1 MDEENGGSWR
11 SKTNGSPKRSSGSK
25 AGFATSSRG
34 EWPTRA
40 MQKTFCRMFSTSS
53 CPSVSLAGKRHK
65 SCLANVK
72 TLDYPRRCAIES
84 RSMSPN
90 DSTIARFAG
99 EIHGQRV
106 LSFRGPLTLQNL
118 ASFQTALQVE
128 EAPIVIIDFAEVPY
142 VDSAGLGSI
151 VRAHVSRHKAGK
163 QMILTGVNDRVRKLF
178 EITGVEPLFLIFP
191 SIDGA
196 IDALVHPASA

>member
-1 MDEENGGSWR
+1 MCNRIALHVAERLDHS
-11 SKTNGSPKRSSGSK
+11 
-25 AGFATSSRG
+25 AL
-34 EWPTRA
+34 
-40 MQKTFCRMFSTSS
+40 CR
-53 CPSVSLAGKRHK
+53 R
-65 SCLANVK
+65 N
-72 TLDYPRRCAIES
+72 PRL
-84 RSMSPN
+84 
-90 DSTIARFAG
+90 
-99 EIHGQRV
+99 RV

-191 SIDGA
+191 SIDSA